1 MNNGTSQI
9 QGLSSNVDQLC
20 KELGC
25 NIQQQSGAENGG
37 GPPTLSTDIHQLVL
51 GMQARDQ
58 NFASLQTAVHS
69 LLDVLSASHAEKGAG
84 MCFGAFDIC
93 LIIFNTDSQAT
104 AELIDRQRRD
114 QETMFRAFT
123 DGTPILAVLVTRVGR

>member
-9 QGLSSNVDQLC
+9 QGLSSNIDQLC

-25 NIQQQSGAENGG
+25 NIQQQSGTEDGG
-37 GPPTLSTDIHQLVL
+37 GPTLSTDIHQLLL

-58 NFASLQTAVHS
+58 NFASLQTAVHG

-84 MCFGAFDIC
+84 M
-93 LIIFNTDSQAT
+93 
-104 AELIDRQRRD
+104 
-114 QETMFRAFT
+114 
-123 DGTPILAVLVTRVGR
+123 

>member
-9 QGLSSNVDQLC
+9 QGLSSNIDQLC

-25 NIQQQSGAENGG
+25 NIQQQSGTEEDGG
-37 GPPTLSTDIHQLVL
+37 GQGPTLSTDIHQLLL

-58 NFASLQTAVHS
+58 NFASLQTAVHG

-84 MCFGAFDIC
+84 M
-93 LIIFNTDSQAT
+93 
-104 AELIDRQRRD
+104 
-114 QETMFRAFT
+114 
-123 DGTPILAVLVTRVGR
+123 

>member
-9 QGLSSNVDQLC
+9 LGLTSNIDQLC

-25 NIQQQSGAENGG
+25 NTHQQSGIEEDGG
-37 GPPTLSTDIHQLVL
+37 GPTLSTDIHQLLL

-58 NFASLQTAVHS
+58 NFASLQTAVHG

-84 MCFGAFDIC
+84 M
-93 LIIFNTDSQAT
+93 
-104 AELIDRQRRD
+104 
-114 QETMFRAFT
+114 
-123 DGTPILAVLVTRVGR
+123 

>member
-9 QGLSSNVDQLC
+9 QGLSSNIDQLC

-25 NIQQQSGAENGG
+25 NTQQQLGTEQDGG
-37 GPPTLSTDIHQLVL
+37 GPRTLSTDIHQLLL

-58 NFASLQTAVHS
+58 NFASLQTAVHG

-84 MCFGAFDIC
+84 
-93 LIIFNTDSQAT
+93 T
-104 AELIDRQRRD
+104 
-114 QETMFRAFT
+114 
-123 DGTPILAVLVTRVGR
+123 